1 MASRGAEKMVC
12 RQCHAVLDAGDQF
25 CRQCGV
31 STADAILLPG
41 ESDAGPPQP
50 RPRRSSRIGLSVLLG
65 KGHAGPPP
73 RPSPAAAPRRPEQ
86 RVPFWEN
93 VWVVLVMLLGVVGPL
108 ALPMLWRSRQFTLFW
123 KIVLTVVVVAI
134 TALIV
139 AVLYDY
145 CQQMATS
152 LNRALAP

>member
-1 MASRGAEKMVC
+1 MRSCCPARATRARHNEAEAFLSDWIVSFAGQRSRGPA
-12 RQCHAVLDAGDQF
+12 AAAF
-25 CRQCGV
+25 
-31 STADAILLPG
+31 T
-41 ESDAGPPQP
+41 
-50 RPRRSSRIGLSVLLG
+50 RR
-65 KGHAGPPP
+65 GPPP
-73 RPSPAAAPRRPEQ
+73 ARA

-152 LNRALAP
+152 LNRSCALRAAARR